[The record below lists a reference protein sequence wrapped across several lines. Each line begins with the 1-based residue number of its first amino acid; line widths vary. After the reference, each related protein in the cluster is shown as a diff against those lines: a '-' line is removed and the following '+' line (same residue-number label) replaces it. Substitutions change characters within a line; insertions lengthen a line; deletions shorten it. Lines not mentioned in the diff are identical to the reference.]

1 MSGKS
6 KLRVRLS
13 DSSTVLLGMVVA
25 LVMMLLF
32 LRMAVFVAG
41 HAHHGF

>member
-6 KLRVRLS
+6 KLRIRLGES
-13 DSSTVLLGMVVA
+13 WNVLLGMAVA

-41 HAHHGF
+41 HGHHGF